1 MHAAPCANQLFTEID
16 LFTNSISDIKYR
28 KKPSGDGKVVKH
40 LTHNPEIK
48 GLNPALGT

>member
-1 MHAAPCANQLFTEID
+1 MHAASCANKLFTEIY

-28 KKPSGDGKVVKH
+28 KKPSGGSKVVKH
-40 LTHNPEIK
+40 LTHDPEIK